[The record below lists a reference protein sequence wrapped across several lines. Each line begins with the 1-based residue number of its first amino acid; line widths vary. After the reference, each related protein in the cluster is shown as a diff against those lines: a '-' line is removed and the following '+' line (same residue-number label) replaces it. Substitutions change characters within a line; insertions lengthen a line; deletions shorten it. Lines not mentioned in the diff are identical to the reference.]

1 LILNDNFDF
10 YKNIKI
16 STNLLTSNKKM
27 EILIDNQNLENN
39 QRYNEDNA
47 QSNKNLNQGL
57 TEIEN
62 QFDSNNNKTSRQ
74 NKVSA
79 KSKESVSFKSQNKS
93 VDIKKDEKKEKI
105 NNILGGLKLK
115 YNYQLSPY
123 TDLKSFGDLTPG
135 PGQYYN
141 PDIKIGQGQN
151 LRYNNLF
158 KDPEHDIT
166 LKYKLLKDNYYQSKI
181 GPGTYNLNL
190 GYEHKSYSQN
200 PKTFLSKLE
209 RGPLF
214 KITESVG
221 PAYYNPDNSQIKK
234 EIHNSNNIK
243 KRSKDKSKFILKTE
257 PFFQPNNLKI
267 IKPSS
272 NKNRGLSGKIS
283 FKGHKN
289 FSWKGISDFSGLGI
303 KFSKNENKEMTKDD
317 KIVYKNQEFNFDNQ
331 KKLGN
336 KKNKFSKT
344 TKKIIQKEISE
355 YNKLNKPLIDYVP
368 KDVVLKG
375 NHLPGPCYYNY
386 VNDSIEGDI
395 KILNKKNKKNLLH
408 KWK

>member
-1 LILNDNFDF
+1 
-10 YKNIKI
+10 
-16 STNLLTSNKKM
+16 M
-27 EILIDNQNLENN
+27 EILIDNRNLENN
-39 QRYNEDNA
+39 QRYNEDNV
-47 QSNKNLNQGL
+47 QSNKIMNQEL
-57 TEIEN
+57 TEKEN
-62 QFDSNNNKTSRQ
+62 QFESNINMINNKTPKQ

-93 VDIKKDEKKEKI
+93 IDIKRDEKKEKI

-123 TDLKSFGDLTPG
+123 TDLKSFGDLIPG

-141 PDIKIGQGQN
+141 PDIKIGQSQN

-158 KDPEHDIT
+158 KDPEHDIA

-221 PAYYNPDNSQIKK
+221 PAYYNPDNNQIKK
-234 EIHNSNNIK
+234 EIHISNNNK

-257 PFFQPNNLKI
+257 PFFQPNNVKI

-395 KILNKKNKKNLLH
+395 KILNKKNKMNLLH

>member
-1 LILNDNFDF
+1 
-10 YKNIKI
+10 
-16 STNLLTSNKKM
+16 M

-47 QSNKNLNQGL
+47 QSNKILNQGL

-158 KDPEHDIT
+158 KDPEHDIA

>member
-1 LILNDNFDF
+1 
-10 YKNIKI
+10 
-16 STNLLTSNKKM
+16 M

-47 QSNKNLNQGL
+47 QSNKILNQGL
-57 TEIEN
+57 TEIEK

-158 KDPEHDIT
+158 KDPEHDIA

-257 PFFQPNNLKI
+257 PFFQPNNVKI

>member
-1 LILNDNFDF
+1 
-10 YKNIKI
+10 
-16 STNLLTSNKKM
+16 M

-47 QSNKNLNQGL
+47 QSNKILNQGL
-57 TEIEN
+57 TVIEN

-158 KDPEHDIT
+158 KDPEHDIA

-234 EIHNSNNIK
+234 EIHNSNNNK

>member
-1 LILNDNFDF
+1 
-10 YKNIKI
+10 
-16 STNLLTSNKKM
+16 M

-47 QSNKNLNQGL
+47 QSNKILNQGL

-158 KDPEHDIT
+158 KDPEHDIA

-221 PAYYNPDNSQIKK
+221 PAYYNPDNNQIKK
-234 EIHNSNNIK
+234 EIHNSNNNK

-257 PFFQPNNLKI
+257 PFFQPNNVKI
-267 IKPSS
+267 IKPSN

>member
-1 LILNDNFDF
+1 
-10 YKNIKI
+10 
-16 STNLLTSNKKM
+16 M

-47 QSNKNLNQGL
+47 QSNKILNQGL

-158 KDPEHDIT
+158 KDPEHDIA

-234 EIHNSNNIK
+234 EIHNSNNNK

-257 PFFQPNNLKI
+257 PFFQPNNVKI
-267 IKPSS
+267 IKPSN

>member
-1 LILNDNFDF
+1 
-10 YKNIKI
+10 
-16 STNLLTSNKKM
+16 M
-27 EILIDNQNLENN
+27 EFLEDNQNLEINIKSS
-39 QRYNEDNA
+39 EDNV
-47 QSNKNLNQGL
+47 QSNETNNIPVEIPPLIPNLDNKNDIN
-57 TEIEN
+57 II
-62 QFDSNNNKTSRQ
+62 NNTNPRQ

-79 KSKESVSFKSQNKS
+79 KSKESISFRSQNKS
-93 VDIKKDEKKEKI
+93 VDIKKDEKKQKI

-123 TDLKSFGDLTPG
+123 TDLKSFGELTPG

-141 PDIKIGQGQN
+141 PDIKIGQSQN

-221 PAYYNPDNSQIKK
+221 PAYYNPENNQIKK
-234 EIHNSNNIK
+234 HSNNNNNK
-243 KRSKDKSKFILKTE
+243 KRSKDKNKFILKTE
-257 PFFQPNNLKI
+257 PFFQPNNIKI
-267 IKPSS
+267 VNTYS

-303 KFSKNENKEMTKDD
+303 NFSKNENKEMTKDD

-368 KDVVLKG
+368 KDVILKG

-395 KILNKKNKKNLLH
+395 KKLNKKNKKNLLH